1 MATKHIKDATWRKVE
16 EKTVKAVIETR
27 TNIKETEM
35 VDYLINLGLAKFE
48 QEDYSK
54 VKKNKSS

>member
-1 MATKHIKDATWRKVE
+1 MATKHIKDSTWRKIE

-35 VDYLINLGLAKFE
+35 LDYLINVGLEKFTV
-48 QEDYSK
+48 EDYEK
-54 VKKNKSS
+54 VKKRN

>member
-1 MATKHIKDATWRKVE
+1 MATKHVKDSTWRKVE

-35 VDYLINLGLAKFE
+35 LDYLINLGLEKFTV
-48 QEDYSK
+48 EDYEK
-54 VKKNKSS
+54 VKKRN